1 MQERDEGIKE
11 RKEGEA
17 KDGSENEV
25 KKKKEEEG
33 TDSEGNRSLQSV
45 C

>member
-17 KDGSENEV
+17 QDGGENED

-33 TDSEGNRSLQSV
+33 TES
-45 C
+45 